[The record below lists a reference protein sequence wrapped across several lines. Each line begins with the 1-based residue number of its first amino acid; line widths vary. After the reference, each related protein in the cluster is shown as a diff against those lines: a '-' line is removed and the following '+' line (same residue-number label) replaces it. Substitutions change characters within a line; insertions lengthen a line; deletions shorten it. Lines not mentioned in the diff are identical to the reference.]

1 MALRLDVR
9 SVVDALVDS
18 LRERIFSEQLPG
30 GAAVTELEVAAE
42 YDVARPTAK
51 TAIERLV
58 GEGLLVRGQHRSARV
73 LLLDADEVED
83 LYFARSCLEESA
95 IRRLALTKGAV
106 PEEALKAGAVMEQAL
121 TVRDTLAFVDGD
133 IQFHRGLVD
142 ALGSARL
149 TRAHGLLLS
158 ETRLCM
164 AQVQTHDLIRPS
176 QIVQEHRRI
185 MAALQAADPQAAG
198 AAVMEHLSLARE
210 ALTTYLRH

>member
-58 GEGLLVRGQHRSARV
+58 GEGLLVREQHRSARV

-83 LYFARSCLEESA
+83 LYFARGCLEESA
-95 IRRLALTKGAV
+95 MRRLALTRAAV
-106 PEEALKAGAVMEQAL
+106 PDEALKAAADMEDAL
-121 TVRDTLAFVDGD
+121 AARDTLTFVDGD
-133 IQFHRGLVD
+133 IQFHRSFID

-149 TRAHGLLLS
+149 SRAHGLLLS

-164 AQVQTHDLIRPS
+164 AQVQTHDLIRPT
-176 QIVQEHRRI
+176 QIIEEHRRI
-185 MAALQAADPQAAG
+185 LAALQTADPEAAG
-198 AAVMEHLSLARE
+198 AAVTEHLLLAKR
-210 ALTTYLRH
+210 ALTAHLRR

>member
-30 GAAVTELEVAAE
+30 GAAVTEVEVAAE

-73 LLLDADEVED
+73 LLLNADEVED

-95 IRRLALTKGAV
+95 MRRLASTNAPTPEAARKAAADM
-106 PEEALKAGAVMEQAL
+106 EEALTA
-121 TVRDTLAFVDGD
+121 RDTLTFVEGD
-133 IQFHRGLVD
+133 IEFHRSLIN

-149 TRAHGLLLS
+149 SRAHGQLLS

-164 AQVQTHDLIRPS
+164 AQVQTHDLIRPT
-176 QIVQEHRRI
+176 QILKEHQRI
-185 MAALQAADPQAAG
+185 LATLQAADPLAAG
-198 AAVMEHLSLARE
+198 AAVVEHLTLAQT
-210 ALTTYLRH
+210 ALTAYLRR